1 MMYRWIAMLVVVG
14 TLAGHPIQA
23 RGALV
28 IQAENAAI
36 RTEGGRNLGGG
47 WNLWSNGCVGQ
58 AVRLA
63 AAGRYRIIVR
73 AWGSPAGGVWP
84 EMALLIDGQAV
95 KTVSVGSAQ
104 RADYRFDVELAAG
117 IHEVA
122 AAYLNDAVIEKED
135 RNLYL
140 DRFTNRVCFAH
151 PAMKAITWWDLSDQG
166 SWLPGGGMLRSDMSP
181 KPVYEQ
187 LKRLVHEEWKTKLST
202 TTNSDGRIS
211 FRGFCGD
218 YRLVVETPKG
228 KVEKALHLTR
238 NSPAETVLAVP

>member
-23 RGALV
+23 RGALD

-140 DRFTNRVCFAH
+140 DRFTISLPPGTGDPILVAKQELTEAAEKREREIVA
-151 PAMKAITWWDLSDQG
+151 ATQAAI
-166 SWLPGGGMLRSDMSP
+166 
-181 KPVYEQ
+181 E
-187 LKRLVHEEWKTKLST
+187 
-202 TTNSDGRIS
+202 
-211 FRGFCGD
+211 
-218 YRLVVETPKG
+218 
-228 KVEKALHLTR
+228 
-238 NSPAETVLAVP
+238 